1 MKLNAKRHLLA
12 FEEEDAEEHLLAV
25 HTALEG
31 FQIAYYLNK
40 HTAASF
46 KRQDDI
52 TLNDKGIFFSLFEWE
67 NPLLDENT
75 ALFSNKFLHEKVQ
88 ENTNIGAL
96 FDLPLRNEVS
106 LFPEFKQV
114 DYFVKSN
121 HLETIQLL
129 SKQMNSWKAIT
140 MAYVVPSEKIK
151 NRLHL
156 IFD

>member
-40 HTAASF
+40 NTAASF

-88 ENTNIGAL
+88 ENTNISAL

-114 DYFVKSN
+114 DFFIKSN

-140 MAYVVPSEKIK
+140 MAYEVPSEKIK

>member
-1 MKLNAKRHLLA
+1 
-12 FEEEDAEEHLLAV
+12 
-25 HTALEG
+25 
-31 FQIAYYLNK
+31 
-40 HTAASF
+40 
-46 KRQDDI
+46 
-52 TLNDKGIFFSLFEWE
+52 
-67 NPLLDENT
+67 LDENT

-106 LFPEFKQV
+106 LIPEFKQV
-114 DYFVKSN
+114 DFFIKSN